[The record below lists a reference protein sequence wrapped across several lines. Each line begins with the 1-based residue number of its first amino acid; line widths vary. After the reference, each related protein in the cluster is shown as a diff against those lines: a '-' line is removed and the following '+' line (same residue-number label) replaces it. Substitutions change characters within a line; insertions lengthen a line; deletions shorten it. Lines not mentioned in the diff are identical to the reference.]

1 MNLKISEEFKN
12 KIPPLTEDEFK
23 QLRDNIVAD
32 GEVYEPIVVWN
43 GVIVDGHNRWKIIQE
58 HPEIPYRVKE
68 IDFSDKWAAFE
79 WMYKKQLGRRNLTD
93 EQKTLLAGKMY
104 EARKKSVGAQE
115 GHEGRNQHTTANS
128 DKMSTLATRREIKD
142 GTAGEIGKEIGMGA
156 RSVRR
161 AEKFAHGIDA
171 LTAVSPKAA
180 EIVLAGK
187 ANISKGDVAELAKK
201 NEKEIKAVAKA
212 IENGQSLK
220 ATTFPSGA
228 VSKPKED
235 DQMKPVI
242 SRDRDAPP
250 PEYTLDDLLEE
261 LRAVNED
268 YIRKC
273 RIIIGHHKQ
282 MIQDNAAEVSTV
294 FHEVITELEKMEEF

>member
-79 WMYKKQLGRRNLTD
+79 WMYRKQLGRRNLTD
-93 EQKTLLAGKMY
+93 EQRTMVIGKLY
-104 EARKKSVGAQE
+104 EARKKSVGGRGVNQYTKVQSAQN
-115 GHEGRNQHTTANS
+115 GHPAKTA
-128 DKMSTLATRREIKD
+128 EIIAD
-142 GTAGEIGKEIGMGA
+142 ELGIGHNTVK
-156 RSVRR
+156 R
-161 AEKFAHGIDA
+161 AEQFAHGVDA
-171 LTAVSPKAA
+171 LKKVSPEAA
-180 EIVLAGK
+180 EKVLQGK
-187 ANISKGDVAELAKK
+187 ANITKAAVRDLAQKD
-201 NEKEIKAVAKA
+201 EKEIKAVAKA
-212 IENGQSLK
+212 IEKGQNLK

>member
-79 WMYKKQLGRRNLTD
+79 WMYRKQLGRRNLTD
-93 EQKTLLAGKMY
+93 EQRTMILGKLY
-104 EARKKSVGAQE
+104 QARKKSVGAPEGNQNAEKQCTQIGNIESAPVRVSEQIAQE
-115 GHEGRNQHTTANS
+115 LGIAKNS
-128 DKMSTLATRREIKD
+128 VI
-142 GTAGEIGKEIGMGA
+142 
-156 RSVRR
+156 R
-161 AEKFAHGIDA
+161 AERFAKGVEA
-171 LTAVSPKAA
+171 LKSVSPEAA
-180 EIVLAGK
+180 EKVLQGK
-187 ANISKGDVAELAKK
+187 ANITKAAVQELAKK
-201 NEKEIKAVAKA
+201 DEKEIKAVAKA
-212 IENGQSLK
+212 IEKGQNLK

-282 MIQDNAAEVSTV
+282 MIKDNAAEVSTV